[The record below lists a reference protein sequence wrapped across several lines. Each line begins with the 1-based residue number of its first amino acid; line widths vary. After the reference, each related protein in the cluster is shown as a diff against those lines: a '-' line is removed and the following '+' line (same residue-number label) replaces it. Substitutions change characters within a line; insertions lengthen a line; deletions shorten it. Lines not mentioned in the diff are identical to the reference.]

1 MTAVFVDAAAVD
13 ETQPPETYLPS
24 SVSAALRLLA
34 VPGSVGA
41 KPPVDAHVV
50 PREMS
55 DARLLVHQLVMADH
69 GVGDLSQAWV
79 EEELRLLEAVERVK
93 AWLDFQGLAA
103 LRRLRE
109 AVDEVVR
116 DRNDSICAAKGRG
129 LTELGLAHE
138 SDSVCVDEAML
149 ATGLSQ
155 FEVTR
160 RLQLARDEDGRGNG
174 LLCSLAQGDVGLERA
189 LRIHHDTRHL
199 GWDQA
204 RAVAARLLTRNA
216 DGSIRSDR
224 AVRRE
229 LRRQVALH
237 VARSAE
243 AEAAAVAERTCYAVL
258 EHDGTGTLVV
268 TGEAGRV
275 TAAAE
280 RVDTLA
286 RRLRADGD
294 RRTLEQLRSDVTLD
308 LVLFGWAS
316 AEGVAESAHAT
327 FVGTAPV
334 AHVNVVIGLTTLL
347 GLGSGIAEIPGYG
360 YLSGEH
366 ARQLCLARGSVW
378 RRLVTDPATGTAL
391 ELSTR
396 RYRPTAAM
404 ADQVAAL
411 DQVCR
416 APGCVVP
423 AHHCDI
429 DHQRAWPAGPTTVA
443 NLGDKHR
450 RHHNHKTRG
459 VWTVEAE
466 DGGGMVWRTASGR
479 RYRTE
484 RHDYDDPLSRP
495 VSEMELEV
503 AGAEDLPPF

>member
-1 MTAVFVDAAAVD
+1 MTTVTVDHAPLDAAQRPAS
-13 ETQPPETYLPS
+13 YLPGP
-24 SVSAALRLLA
+24 VIEALRLVA
-34 VPGSVGA
+34 VPESVV
-41 KPPVDAHVV
+41 PDQPVDAEIV
-50 PREMS
+50 PREIS

-69 GVGDLSQAWV
+69 RVGDLPQPWID
-79 EEELRLLEAVERVK
+79 EELRLLEAVERAK

-109 AVDEVVR
+109 AMGELVR
-116 DRNDSICAAKGRG
+116 DRDDSVCMSTGRG
-129 LTELGLAHE
+129 LSETALAHE
-138 SDSVCVDEAML
+138 SDAATVDEAML

-160 RLQLARDEDGRGNG
+160 RLELAQDEDGRGGG
-174 LLCSLAQGDVGLERA
+174 LLGALARGDVGLERA
-189 LRIHHDTRHL
+189 LRIHHDTRDL

-216 DGSIRSDR
+216 DGSIRSGR

-243 AEAAAVAERTCYAVL
+243 ARAAAVEDRTSYAVL
-258 EHDGTGTLVV
+258 EHDGTGTMVI

-280 RVDTLA
+280 RVDGLA

-294 RRTLEQLRSDVTLD
+294 RRTLEQLRSDVALD

-316 AEGVAESAHAT
+316 PDRVPEAAQST

-334 AHVNVVIGLTTLL
+334 AHVNVVVGLATLL
-347 GLGSGIAEIPGYG
+347 GLDDGIGEVPGYG

-378 RRLVTDPATGTAL
+378 RRIVTDPATGTAL
-391 ELSTR
+391 ELSTG

-404 ADQVAAL
+404 ADQVAAF

-416 APGCVVP
+416 SPGCVVP
-423 AHHCDI
+423 AHQCDI

-443 NLGDKHR
+443 NLSAKHR

-459 VWTVEAE
+459 VWTAEAE
-466 DGGGMVWRTASGR
+466 VGGGIVWRTASGR
-479 RYRTE
+479 RYRTD
-484 RHDYDDPLSRP
+484 RHDYDDPLGRP
-495 VSEMELEV
+495 VSDTEIERAL
-503 AGAEDLPPF
+503 AEDPPPF

>member
-1 MTAVFVDAAAVD
+1 MTAVVESRAAADDV
-13 ETQPPETYLPS
+13 EPPATYLPGP
-24 SVSAALRLLA
+24 VIAALRLLS
-34 VPGSVGA
+34 VPES
-41 KPPVDAHVV
+41 VV
-50 PREMS
+50 PDQPADAELVGREIS
-55 DARLLVHQLVMADH
+55 DSRLLVHQLVMADH
-69 GVGDLSQAWV
+69 RVGDLPQAWI
-79 EEELRLLEAVERVK
+79 EEELRLLEAVEQVK

-109 AVDEVVR
+109 AVGELVR
-116 DRNDSICAAKGRG
+116 DRDDTVCAATGCG
-129 LTELGLAHE
+129 LTEIALSHE
-138 SDSVCVDEAML
+138 SDAATVDEAML

-160 RLQLARDEDGRGNG
+160 RLELAQDEDGRGTG
-174 LLCSLAQGDVGLERA
+174 LLCALSAGEVRLDRA
-189 LRIHHDTRHL
+189 LLIHRETRDL

-204 RAVAARLLTRNA
+204 RAVAARMLAPNA

-243 AEAAAVAERTCYAVL
+243 ARAAAVEARTAYAVL
-258 EHDGTGTLVV
+258 EHDGTGTMVV

-280 RVDTLA
+280 RVDQLA
-286 RRLRADGD
+286 RRLRAEGD
-294 RRTLEQLRSDVTLD
+294 RRTLEQLRSDLALD
-308 LVLFGWAS
+308 LMLFGWAS
-316 AEGVAESAHAT
+316 PEGLSESARST
-327 FVGTAPV
+327 FVGMAPV
-334 AHVNVVIGLTTLL
+334 AHVNVVVGLSTLL
-347 GLGSGIAEIPGYG
+347 GLEEGIAEVPGYG

-378 RRLVTDPATGTAL
+378 RRLVTDPVTGTAL
-391 ELSTR
+391 ELSTG

-404 ADQVAAL
+404 AEQVAAF

-423 AHHCDI
+423 AHQCDI

-443 NLGDKHR
+443 NLGAKHR

-459 VWTVEAE
+459 VWTVEVE
-466 DGGGMVWRTASGR
+466 DGGGMVWQTASGR
-479 RYRTE
+479 RQRTE
-484 RHDYDDPLSRP
+484 RHNYDDPLGRP
-495 VSEMELEV
+495 VSDTEIDV
-503 AGAEDLPPF
+503 ALAEDPPPF

>member
-1 MTAVFVDAAAVD
+1 MTAVEQGVGAQDAA
-13 ETQPPETYLPS
+13 EPPPTYLPA
-24 SVSAALRLLA
+24 SVAAALRLLS
-34 VPGSVGA
+34 VPESFVPA
-41 KPPVDAHVV
+41 CAADAEVV
-50 PREMS
+50 PREIS
-55 DARLLVHQLVMADH
+55 DARLSVHRLVMANH
-69 GVGDLSQAWV
+69 RVGDVPQAWV
-79 EEELRLLEAVERVK
+79 EEELRLLEAVEQVK

-109 AVDEVVR
+109 AMGELVRAKDEDVW
-116 DRNDSICAAKGRG
+116 AATGHG
-129 LTELGLAHE
+129 LTETAMANE
-138 SDSVCVDEAML
+138 ADAACVDEAML

-155 FEVTR
+155 FELTR
-160 RLQLARDEDGRGNG
+160 RLQLAEDEDGRGSG
-174 LLCSLAQGDVGLERA
+174 LLGALAAGEVRLDRA
-189 LRIHHDTRHL
+189 LRMHRDTRDL

-204 RAVAARLLTRNA
+204 RAVVARLLTRNA

-229 LRRQVALH
+229 LRRQVAVH
-237 VARSAE
+237 TARSAE
-243 AEAAAVAERTCYAVL
+243 ARAEAVDGRTSYAVL

-268 TGEAGRV
+268 TGEAARV

-280 RVDTLA
+280 RVDQLA
-286 RRLRADGD
+286 RGLRADGD
-294 RRTLEQLRSDVTLD
+294 RRTLEQLRSDVALD

-316 AEGVAESAHAT
+316 PDGVPESARPR
-327 FVGTAPV
+327 FVGMAPV
-334 AHVNVVIGLTTLL
+334 AHVNVVVELSTLL
-347 GLGSGIAEIPGYG
+347 GLEDGIAEVPGYG

-366 ARQLCLARGSVW
+366 ARQLCLAYGSVW

-423 AHHCDI
+423 AHSCDI

-443 NLGDKHR
+443 NLSAKHR

-459 VWTVEAE
+459 VWSAETE

-484 RHDYDDPLSRP
+484 RHNYDDPLGRP
-495 VSEMELEV
+495 VSEAEIDL
-503 AGAEDLPPF
+503 ALAEDPPPF